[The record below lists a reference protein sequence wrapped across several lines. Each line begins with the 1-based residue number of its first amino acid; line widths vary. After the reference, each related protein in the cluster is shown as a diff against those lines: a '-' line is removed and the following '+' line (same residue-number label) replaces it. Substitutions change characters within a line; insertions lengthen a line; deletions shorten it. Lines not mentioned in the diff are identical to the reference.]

1 MSEKQQ
7 QITAHY
13 DAPSGSK
20 DFTSSLPSVPSDES
34 DVDAKTA
41 YLAALRSNASKLQ
54 GDINVFLTQKMEEDK
69 AAEGESKKK
78 SAAEEREEE
87 MYGEED
93 PENDG

>member
-1 MSEKQQ
+1 MAEDQQ
-7 QITAHY
+7 LTARY
-13 DAPSGSK
+13 DAPSDTK
-20 DFTSSLPSVPSDES
+20 EFTKQLPSIPADGS
-34 DVDAKTA
+34 DVDAKTT

-54 GDINVFLTQKMEEDK
+54 GEINVFLTQKMEEDK

-78 SAAEEREEE
+78 SAKEQREEE